1 MKNKIIIWLS
11 SSLVSSLVKKIY
23 DAKVSEVEKK
33 LTDLNH
39 NRDKYIPTPEF
50 NTLTAAVFN
59 DTLAQAKLIAKT
71 DFIKS

>member
-1 MKNKIIIWLS
+1 MENKIIIWLS

-50 NTLTAAVFN
+50 NTLTSAVFN